1 MDYVEKTFLVK
12 DFVFFYE
19 SYDDDDNY
27 NISSYEDVI
36 INSNVNNNN
45 VNTKKMV
52 KNNITTI
59 CLLPYVL
66 HGGVIDDE
74 FSIPGVVLVANRDIK
89 AGDELLCCYDDIKYE
104 DERVYF

>member
-1 MDYVEKTFLVK
+1 MK
-12 DFVFFYE
+12 
-19 SYDDDDNY
+19 
-27 NISSYEDVI
+27 I
-36 INSNVNNNN
+36 INNKTEAIEELKRISTRTNSENNNN
-45 VNTKKMV
+45 VNTKKMA

>member
-74 FSIPGVVLVANRDIK
+74 LSIPGVVLVANRDIK

>member
-1 MDYVEKTFLVK
+1 MY
-12 DFVFFYE
+12 FYE

-36 INSNVNNNN
+36 NNVNNNN

-52 KNNITTI
+52 KNNAATI

-66 HGGVIDDE
+66 HGGVIDSE

-104 DERVYF
+104 DERLYF

>member
-1 MDYVEKTFLVK
+1 
-12 DFVFFYE
+12 
-19 SYDDDDNY
+19 
-27 NISSYEDVI
+27 
-36 INSNVNNNN
+36 
-45 VNTKKMV
+45 MV